1 MDPEKKKGRNVMK
14 EFNSDKSVI
23 IPEGVFIIGTYDENG
38 VPNAMNAAWGQQSDY
53 GEITLFLAKHK
64 TTENIKKTK
73 AFTVA
78 MATKDTV
85 VISDYFGVET
95 GNHVNKIEK
104 AGVHVHK
111 SAHVN
116 APIIEEYPV
125 TLECELKSWDDETGI
140 LVGKIVSSQIDEKV
154 LTDGRVDLD
163 KMQPIMFDV
172 STSTYR
178 VIGPVVG
185 KAFHDGLVL
194 KK

>member
-14 EFNSDKSVI
+14 EFSSSKSVI
-23 IPEGVFIIGTYDENG
+23 VPEGVFIIGTYDENG

-111 SAHVN
+111 SEHVN

-140 LVGKIVSSQIDEKV
+140 LVGRIVSSKVDEKV
-154 LTDGRVDLD
+154 LTDGKVDLD
-163 KMQPIMFDV
+163 KMQPIIFDMG
-172 STSTYR
+172 TSTYR

>member
-14 EFNSDKSVI
+14 EFSSSKSVI
-23 IPEGVFIIGTYDENG
+23 VPEGVFIIGTYDENG

-111 SAHVN
+111 SEHVN

-140 LVGKIVSSQIDEKV
+140 LVGRIVSSQVDEKV
-154 LTDGRVDLD
+154 LTDGKVDLD
-163 KMQPIMFDV
+163 KMQPIIFDMG
-172 STSTYR
+172 TSTYR